1 MIAHSYLR
9 SLSQIYCL
17 RIDFALFVWVLITRT
32 LLAKLCSVFKVLAR
46 LVQQTAFIF
55 YQMPSFFVKNF
66 FHLASPCDF
75 RRPTTVKYITRLSA
89 FRQLFYLV
97 RLQLEIYFHLL
108 PYVCV
113 FLLFSYSIS
122 IFSLNRPFIAYFS
135 SFFFKNFFEKI
146 AKKYRTSP

>member
-97 RLQLEIYFHLL
+97 RVLIVHSCFLTLIVRLFL
-108 PYVCV
+108 P
-113 FLLFSYSIS
+113 FSYSIS
-122 IFSLNRPFIAYFS
+122 AYCLNRPYIAYFS

-146 AKKYRTSP
+146 VKKYRTSP